1 MVSGW
6 SRRVRTLLL
15 ATGLTVGLS
24 AAGAA
29 LPVPYV
35 ELGPGPTYDT
45 LGEVAGRPLIEIA
58 DRQTY
63 PGTGH
68 LNLTTVSV
76 SDPGAALDL
85 GSALRGWLDSRVAVV
100 PREVVYPPGQSGKE
114 VEQRNAADMRASQ
127 QHAKTAALRQL
138 GIAVPMTVDVGALS
152 PGSPATGRLNPG
164 DVLLAVDGTAVSS
177 AAELRAAIGRHH
189 PGDQVVLDV
198 RRGNDAST
206 VTVTTAPAPD
216 DPNRAIVGITAED
229 QPQYPFPIT
238 IRLDD
243 VGGPSAG
250 LMFALGIV
258 DRLTP
263 EDITGGRFIAGSGTI
278 DDNGAV
284 GPIGGVKQKIIAAHD
299 KGATVFLAPAG
310 DCAEARSG
318 TPAGVQLVKVDTLTG
333 ALAALEQ
340 VRTGTGTPPS
350 CG

>member
-1 MVSGW
+1 MVSCW

-15 ATGLTVGLS
+15 ATGLTVGLA

-138 GIAVPMTVDVGALS
+138 GIAVPTTVDVGALS

-164 DVLLAVDGTAVSS
+164 DVLL
-177 AAELRAAIGRHH
+177 
-189 PGDQVVLDV
+189 
-198 RRGNDAST
+198 
-206 VTVTTAPAPD
+206 
-216 DPNRAIVGITAED
+216 
-229 QPQYPFPIT
+229 
-238 IRLDD
+238 
-243 VGGPSAG
+243 
-250 LMFALGIV
+250 
-258 DRLTP
+258 
-263 EDITGGRFIAGSGTI
+263 
-278 DDNGAV
+278 
-284 GPIGGVKQKIIAAHD
+284 
-299 KGATVFLAPAG
+299 
-310 DCAEARSG
+310 
-318 TPAGVQLVKVDTLTG
+318 
-333 ALAALEQ
+333 
-340 VRTGTGTPPS
+340 
-350 CG
+350 